1 MSWQPDVL
9 GQGFVAR
16 TLELLDDDFGPAHA
30 TLVRHDPAD
39 DPYADPATP
48 TRPQF
53 AVLALHGWNDY
64 THSRE
69 LARQVSR
76 LGGAFYGL
84 DLRRYGRSIRDEE
97 LYGYVDSLT
106 VYDEEIGAALRV
118 IRAEQG
124 YSTGVVMMGHSTGG
138 LTASLWA
145 HRHPGALRAVILNS
159 PWLETTGWTAIRVL
173 GQPFLDRLARRDP
186 LAVIPLPDTGI
197 YHRTLTGW
205 TEADGDRPAGTD
217 GDPFYDGWQLNPLW
231 RLEASMPVRPGWLR
245 AVVEG
250 HSRVAEGLA
259 LSCPVLVL
267 MSTRSHNPREWDDGA
282 RRADSV
288 LDVERMQE
296 RAIQLGNHVTVVKIE
311 GAVHDVFLSERSVRQ
326 SALRELARFT
336 RAYVLPTPENSIPE
350 R

>member
-145 HRHPGALRAVILNS
+145 HRNPGAIRALILNA
-159 PWLETTGWTAIRVL
+159 PWLETVGSAMVRTL
-173 GQPFLDRLARRDP
+173 GRPLVERIAKRDP
-186 LAVIPLPDTGI
+186 TVALPLPEI
-197 YHRTLTGW
+197 SMYHRILTGW
-205 TEADGDRPAGTD
+205 TDEDGERPEDSD
-217 GDPFYDGWQLNPLW
+217 GDPFYDGWQLNPEW
-231 RLEASMPVRPGWLR
+231 RKPAVPIRAGWLN

-250 HSRVAEGLA
+250 HTQVAEGLEI
-259 LSCPVLVL
+259 SCPVLVL
-267 MSTRSHNPREWDDGA
+267 MSSKSLTLARWEPEMRS
-282 RRADSV
+282 ADTV
-288 LDVERMQE
+288 LDVDLMAE
-296 RAIQLGNHVTVVKIE
+296 RAIHLGFHVTVVRIE
-311 GAVHDVFLSERSVRQ
+311 DAIHDVFLSRHSARTA
-326 SALRELARFT
+326 ALREIERFAHGYILS
-336 RAYVLPTPENSIPE
+336 RSGVPG
-350 R
+350 